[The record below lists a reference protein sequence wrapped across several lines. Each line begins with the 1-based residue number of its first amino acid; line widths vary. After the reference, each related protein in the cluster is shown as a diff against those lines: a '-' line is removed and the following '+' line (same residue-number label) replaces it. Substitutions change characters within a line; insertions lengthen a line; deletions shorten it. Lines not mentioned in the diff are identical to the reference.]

1 MKPVIT
7 KKLCTNTYLHIAN
20 GVVNRDME
28 NQCKLKEKHDIKG
41 KGKMVQEEDG
51 RGIGKKVWKV
61 VGEKKV

>member
-1 MKPVIT
+1 
-7 KKLCTNTYLHIAN
+7 
-20 GVVNRDME
+20 ME